1 MTTPASTPAS
11 IGPVTGPVRA
21 GGASLSNP
29 SSTGSGGGQ
38 DQGADWEAWLSAWES
53 HLDRMSDWL
62 SSPEAHAPEP
72 PTQAQPAGVPG
83 EHLRVRLARADAAVA
98 DLVARAETAVG
109 ARSRWARAT
118 ETSSLAPRAATTV
131 DL

>member
-1 MTTPASTPAS
+1 MTTPSS
-11 IGPVTGPVRA
+11 IGRVTGPVRA
-21 GGASLSNP
+21 GGTSLSDP
-29 SSTGSGGGQ
+29 SSTGGRNGQ
-38 DQGADWEAWLSAWES
+38 EQGADWDAWLSAWES

-62 SSPEAHAPEP
+62 SSPEAQAPEP
-72 PTQAQPAGVPG
+72 PTQAHPDGAPG

-98 DLVARAETAVG
+98 DLVARAENAVG

-118 ETSSLAPRAATTV
+118 ETSALAPRAVTTI